1 MKAREAR
8 QRVAFNVRIRR
19 DSGWIDANIRNMSSR
34 GLMLEIKNPPAKG
47 SFIEL
52 RRGSVVIVGQVR
64 WADDNCC
71 GVRTQDRISAGQLKT
86 AYDNCGPGKA
96 TEAVGVDRRAAVR
109 VLTPQEVAERSR
121 MQSMLFQRAVMVAG
135 VVCGA
140 IFIMSLAFDLL
151 NVPMAAIKHHLG

>member
-47 SFIEL
+47 SFVEL

-64 WADDNCC
+64 WTDGNCC

-86 AYDNCGPGKA
+86 AYDNCGPAKA

-121 MQSMLFQRAVMVAG
+121 MQSMLFQRVVLIAG
-135 VVCGA
+135 VACGA
-140 IFIMSLAFDLL
+140 VFVISLAFELL
-151 NVPMAAIKHHLG
+151 NVPMETIRLHLK